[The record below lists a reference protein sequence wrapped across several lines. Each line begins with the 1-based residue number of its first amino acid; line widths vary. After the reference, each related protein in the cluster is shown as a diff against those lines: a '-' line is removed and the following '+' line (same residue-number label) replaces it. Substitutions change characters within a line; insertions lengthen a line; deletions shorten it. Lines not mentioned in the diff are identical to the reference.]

1 MSLPSDPDYI
11 CAAPERV
18 RKHSIILRQLLAS
31 GTDPYAPHSYSP
43 TVISMIETSLVAPPE
58 Q

>member
-1 MSLPSDPDYI
+1 MPLPSDSDYI
-11 CAAPERV
+11 CAAPEHV
-18 RKHSIILRQLLAS
+18 REHSILLKQLLAS

>member
-1 MSLPSDPDYI
+1 MPLPTDPEYV
-11 CAAPERV
+11 CTAPERV
-18 RKHSIILRQLLAS
+18 RKHSIILKQLLAS
-31 GTDPYAPHSYSP
+31 GTDPYAPHSYSL